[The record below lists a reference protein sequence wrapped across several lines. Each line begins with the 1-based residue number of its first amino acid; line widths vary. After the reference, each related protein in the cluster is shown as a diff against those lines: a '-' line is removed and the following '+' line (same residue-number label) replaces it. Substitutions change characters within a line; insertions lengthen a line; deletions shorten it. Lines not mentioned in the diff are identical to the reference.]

1 MGLPPRPS
9 QPRRDPFA
17 MDVDAAH
24 TEANSATRTQRE
36 KFRKEG
42 RCMGCGQF
50 GHFIK
55 NCPRGQPSRRV
66 SQPTRSEQRGRQPSG
81 SRPSYAQPQTR
92 SGNWRQPPP
101 AYVPRPP
108 PYAANRNAPELSR
121 DQDQPLIDLL
131 PSSEDPTPISNPGA
145 PAEVAQ
151 HLRRMNQE
159 ERERVWDELQKED
172 GEDFL

>member
-17 MDVDAAH
+17 MDVDTVH
-24 TEANSATRTQRE
+24 TEANLATRAQHE

-50 GHFIK
+50 GHFVK
-55 NCPRGQPSRRV
+55 NCPKGQPSRRTP
-66 SQPTRSEQRGRQPSG
+66 QTTRSGQQGRQPSG
-81 SRPSYAQPQTR
+81 SRPSYTQPRTR
-92 SGNWRQPPP
+92 SGDWRQPPP
-101 AYVPRPP
+101 AYILRPP
-108 PYAANRNAPELSR
+108 PYATATGHDSQEPPT
-121 DQDQPLIDLL
+121 QTGPLIDLL
-131 PSSEDPTPISNPGA
+131 PSSEDPTPTFNPGA

-159 ERERVWDELQKED
+159 E
-172 GEDFL
+172 